1 MRCLCTS
8 ASVSFL
14 DSVSGQKLQL
24 AVKYLF
30 THRLSAFIL
39 LLKES
44 QVTKSCLESPYCALQ
59 LAPKKLH
66 WVSDLGGQ
74 ATMFS
79 ELLQLKL
86 LPRNISGI
94 KCAI

>member
-1 MRCLCTS
+1 M
-8 ASVSFL
+8 SFR

-79 ELLQLKL
+79 ELLQLKHCHG
-86 LPRNISGI
+86 ISQALNVLFDC
-94 KCAI
+94 KAPV